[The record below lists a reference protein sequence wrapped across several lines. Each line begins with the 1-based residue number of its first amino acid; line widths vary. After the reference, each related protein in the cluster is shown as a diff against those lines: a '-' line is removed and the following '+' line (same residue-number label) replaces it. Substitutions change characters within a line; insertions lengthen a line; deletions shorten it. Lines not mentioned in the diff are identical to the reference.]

1 MGKLDHE
8 EMQHI
13 GSYSDAN
20 LQLNIQP
27 RVYVRKMGGEYT
39 EIVGVKSYER
49 EDGAGAGDKITI
61 VVGEVQRDA
70 LNNILLNASDKF
82 IDVKMEFL
90 LGMLM
95 VMSFSGF
102 VEQVSGEKIVFSVST
117 PIETDVLDVA
127 Q

>member
-49 EDGAGAGDKITI
+49 EDGAGTGDKITI

-117 PIETDVLDVA
+117 PIETDVQDVA

>member
-49 EDGAGAGDKITI
+49 EDGAGTGDKITI

>member
-1 MGKLDHE
+1 
-8 EMQHI
+8 
-13 GSYSDAN
+13 
-20 LQLNIQP
+20 
-27 RVYVRKMGGEYT
+27 MGGEYT

-49 EDGAGAGDKITI
+49 EDGAGTGDKITI